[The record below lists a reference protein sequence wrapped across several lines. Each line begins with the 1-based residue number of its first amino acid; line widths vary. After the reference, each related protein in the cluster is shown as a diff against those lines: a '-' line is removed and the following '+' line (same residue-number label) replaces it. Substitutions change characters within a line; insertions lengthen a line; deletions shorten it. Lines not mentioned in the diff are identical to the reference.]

1 MKKAVLVLALLLIG
15 SLVLFGCGDNSNDA
29 SDNGETAT
37 ETENNTEAGNNEDS
51 DDSEENQDIDFSTM
65 IEARGSDTMVNLGQR
80 WAEEFMNEYSEASMS
95 VTGGGSGT
103 GIAAMINGT
112 IDIAL
117 SSRAIREEE
126 IDQAADNG
134 VEVVEFV
141 TGRDGIAIA
150 VHPDNPVE
158 ELTMADL
165 KAIFTG
171 EKRNWS
177 DFGGEDAEIT
187 LYSRE
192 SNSGTYV
199 FFREFVLEDEDYASF
214 ANLMPSTQAIVEG
227 VIQDE
232 HGIGYIGLAYLDDDG
247 IQGVSIAAEEGETA
261 AFPSMENVIAGDYP
275 VARPLFLYTDG
286 QPEGVVE
293 LFMDFVMGEQGQQ
306 IVEDIGFVPVQ

>member
-1 MKKAVLVLALLLIG
+1 MKKAILVLVLILVG
-15 SLVLFGCGDNSNDA
+15 SLVLFGCGDDNGEP
-29 SDNGETAT
+29 SDNGT
-37 ETENNTEAGNNEDS
+37 NNEES
-51 DDSEENQDIDFSTM
+51 DTNEESGDDEGSSDIDFSEM

-117 SSRAIREEE
+117 SSRAIKEEE
-126 IDQAADNG
+126 IEQAADND
-134 VEVVEFV
+134 VEIVEHI

-150 VHPDNPVE
+150 VNPNNPVD
-158 ELTMADL
+158 ELTMAEIKD
-165 KAIFTG
+165 IFTG
-171 EKRNWS
+171 EKTNWS

-232 HGIGYIGLAYLDDDG
+232 NGIGYIGLAYLDDDG
-247 IQGVSIAAEEGETA
+247 IKGVSVAAEEGAEAT
-261 AFPSMENVIAGDYP
+261 FPSMENVIAGDYP

-286 QPEGVVE
+286 EPEGVVK
-293 LFMDFVMGEQGQQ
+293 LFMDFVMSEQGQQ

>member
-1 MKKAVLVLALLLIG
+1 MKKIVLILVLVLMGAL
-15 SLVLFGCGDNSNDA
+15 VMAGCGGSDDNGAFNDQPQENEESSNDEGA
-29 SDNGETAT
+29 ENDETV
-37 ETENNTEAGNNEDS
+37 
-51 DDSEENQDIDFSTM
+51 DIDFSKM

-80 WAEEFMNEYSEASMS
+80 WAEEFMDEYPESMMS

-117 SSRAIREEE
+117 SSRAIREGE
-126 IDQAADNG
+126 IEQAAEND
-134 VEVVEFV
+134 VDVIEHI

-150 VHPDNPVE
+150 VNPDNPVD
-158 ELTMADL
+158 ELTMEDV

-177 DFGGEDAEIT
+177 DFGGNDAEIT

-227 VIQDE
+227 VIQDVN
-232 HGIGYIGLAYLDDDG
+232 GIGYIGLAYLDDEG
-247 IQGVSIAAEEGETA
+247 IKGVSISSEEGAEA
-261 AFPSMENVIAGDYP
+261 SFPSIENVIAGDYP

-286 QPEGVVE
+286 EPEGVVK
-293 LFMDFVMGEQGQQ
+293 LFMEFVMSEQGQE
-306 IVEDIGFVPVQ
+306 IVEMIGFVPVQ

>member
-1 MKKAVLVLALLLIG
+1 MKKAILVLALILVG
-15 SLVLFGCGDNSNDA
+15 SLVLFGCGD
-29 SDNGETAT
+29 DNGDTADNGT
-37 ETENNTEAGNNEDS
+37 NNEES
-51 DDSEENQDIDFSTM
+51 GTNEESGNGEESSDIDFSKM

-80 WAEEFMNEYSEASMS
+80 WAEEFMDEYSEASMS

-126 IDQAADNG
+126 IDQAAEND
-134 VEVVEFV
+134 VEVVEHI

-150 VHPDNPVE
+150 VHPSNPVK
-158 ELTMADL
+158 ELTMGDI

-171 EKRNWS
+171 EKTNWS
-177 DFGGEDAEIT
+177 DFGGNDAEIT

-232 HGIGYIGLAYLDDDG
+232 NGIGYIGLAYLDDDG
-247 IQGVSIAAEEGETA
+247 IQGVSVAVEEGAE
-261 AFPSMENVIAGDYP
+261 AFFPDMENIVAGDYP

-286 QPEGVVE
+286 EPQGVVE
-293 LFMDFVMGEQGQQ
+293 LFMDFVMGTQGQQ

>member
-1 MKKAVLVLALLLIG
+1 MKKAILVLALILVG
-15 SLVLFGCGDNSNDA
+15 SLVLFGCGD
-29 SDNGETAT
+29 DNGDTAANGT
-37 ETENNTEAGNNEDS
+37 NNEES
-51 DDSEENQDIDFSTM
+51 GTNEESGNGEESSDIDFSKM

-80 WAEEFMNEYSEASMS
+80 WAEEFMDEYSEASMS

-126 IDQAADNG
+126 IDQAAEND
-134 VEVVEFV
+134 VEVVEHI

-150 VHPDNPVE
+150 VHPSNPVK
-158 ELTMADL
+158 ELTMGDI

-171 EKRNWS
+171 EKTNWS
-177 DFGGEDAEIT
+177 DFGGKDAEIT

-232 HGIGYIGLAYLDDDG
+232 NGIGYIGLAYLDDDG
-247 IQGVSIAAEEGETA
+247 IQGVSVAVEEGAE
-261 AFPSMENVIAGDYP
+261 AFFPDMENIVAGDYP

-286 QPEGVVE
+286 EPEGVVE
-293 LFMDFVMGEQGQQ
+293 LFMDFVMGAQGQQ

>member
-1 MKKAVLVLALLLIG
+1 MKKAILVFALILVG
-15 SLVLFGCGDNSNDA
+15 SLVLFGCGD
-29 SDNGETAT
+29 DNGDTADNGT
-37 ETENNTEAGNNEDS
+37 NNEES
-51 DDSEENQDIDFSTM
+51 GTNEESGNGEESSDIDFSKM

-80 WAEEFMNEYSEASMS
+80 WAEEFMDEYSEASMS

-126 IDQAADNG
+126 IDQAAEND
-134 VEVVEFV
+134 VEVVEHI

-150 VHPDNPVE
+150 VHPSNPVK
-158 ELTMADL
+158 ELTMGDI

-171 EKRNWS
+171 EKTNWS
-177 DFGGEDAEIT
+177 DFGGNDAEIT

-232 HGIGYIGLAYLDDDG
+232 NGIGYIGLAYLDDDG
-247 IQGVSIAAEEGETA
+247 IQGVSVAVEEGAE
-261 AFPSMENVIAGDYP
+261 AFFPDMENIVAGDYP

-286 QPEGVVE
+286 EPQGVVE
-293 LFMDFVMGEQGQQ
+293 LFMDFVMGTQGQQ

>member
-1 MKKAVLVLALLLIG
+1 VKKIVLILVLVLMGAL
-15 SLVLFGCGDNSNDA
+15 VMAGCGGSDDNGAFNDQPQENEESSNDEGA
-29 SDNGETAT
+29 ENDETV
-37 ETENNTEAGNNEDS
+37 
-51 DDSEENQDIDFSTM
+51 DIDFSKM

-80 WAEEFMNEYSEASMS
+80 WAEEFMDEYPESMMS

-117 SSRAIREEE
+117 SSRAIREGE
-126 IDQAADNG
+126 IEQAAEND
-134 VEVVEFV
+134 VDVIEHI

-150 VHPDNPVE
+150 VNPDNPVD
-158 ELTMADL
+158 ELTMEDV

-177 DFGGEDAEIT
+177 DFGGNDAEIT

-227 VIQDE
+227 VIQDVN
-232 HGIGYIGLAYLDDDG
+232 GIGYIGLAYLDDEG
-247 IQGVSIAAEEGETA
+247 IKGVSISSEEGAEA
-261 AFPSMENVIAGDYP
+261 SFPSIENVIAGDYP

-286 QPEGVVE
+286 EPEGVVK
-293 LFMDFVMGEQGQQ
+293 LFMEFVMSEQGQE
-306 IVEDIGFVPVQ
+306 IVEMIGFVPVQ

>member
-1 MKKAVLVLALLLIG
+1 MKKAVLVLVLILVG
-15 SLVLFGCGDNSNDA
+15 SLVLFGCGEDNEEV
-29 SDNGETAT
+29 SDNG
-37 ETENNTEAGNNEDS
+37 GNNVASDS
-51 DDSEENQDIDFSTM
+51 NEETGDSEENNDIDFSRM

-117 SSRAIREEE
+117 SSRAIREGE
-126 IDQAADNG
+126 IEQAAEND
-134 VEVVEFV
+134 VEVVEHI

-150 VHPDNPVE
+150 VNPNNPVD

-171 EKRNWS
+171 EKTNWS
-177 DFGGEDAEIT
+177 DFGGNDAEIT

-232 HGIGYIGLAYLDDDG
+232 NGIGYIGLAYLDDDG
-247 IQGVSIAAEEGETA
+247 IKGVAIAGEAGEEA
-261 AFPSMENVIAGDYP
+261 SFPSIENVIAGDYP

-286 QPEGVVE
+286 EPEGVVG
-293 LFMDFVMGEQGQQ
+293 LFLDFVMSEQGQQ

>member
-1 MKKAVLVLALLLIG
+1 MVKKAVLVLALLLIG
-15 SLVLFGCGDNSNDA
+15 SLVLFGCEE
-29 SDNGETAT
+29 NGE
-37 ETENNTEAGNNEDS
+37 ETDGNGGNTGEAQNNEES
-51 DDSEENQDIDFSTM
+51 GNEEESNDIDFSRM

-117 SSRAIREEE
+117 SSREIREDE
-126 IDQAADNG
+126 IDQAADNN
-134 VEVVEFV
+134 VEVVEHV

-150 VHPDNPVE
+150 VHPDNPVD

-177 DFGGEDAEIT
+177 DFGGEDGEIT

-214 ANLMPSTQAIVEG
+214 ANLMPSTQSIVEG
-227 VIQDE
+227 VMQDE
-232 HGIGYIGLAYLDDDG
+232 KGIGYIGLAYLNEDG
-247 IQGVSIAAEEGETA
+247 IKGVSIAEEEGDTP
-261 AFPSMENVIAGDYP
+261 AFPSIENVIAGDYP

-293 LFMDFVMGEQGQQ
+293 LFMDFVMSEQGQE
-306 IVEDIGFVPVQ
+306 IVESIGFVPVQ

>member
-1 MKKAVLVLALLLIG
+1 MKKAILVLVLILVG
-15 SLVLFGCGDNSNDA
+15 SLVLFGCGDDNGEP
-29 SDNGETAT
+29 SDNGT
-37 ETENNTEAGNNEDS
+37 NNEES
-51 DDSEENQDIDFSTM
+51 DTNEESGDDEGSSDIDFSEM

-117 SSRAIREEE
+117 SSRAIKEEE
-126 IDQAADNG
+126 IEQAADND
-134 VEVVEFV
+134 VEIVEHI

-150 VHPDNPVE
+150 VNPNNPVD
-158 ELTMADL
+158 ELTMAEIKD
-165 KAIFTG
+165 IFTG
-171 EKRNWS
+171 EKTNWS

-232 HGIGYIGLAYLDDDG
+232 NGIGYIGLAYLDDDG
-247 IQGVSIAAEEGETA
+247 IKGVSVAAEEGAEA
-261 AFPSMENVIAGDYP
+261 SFPSMENVIAGDYP

-286 QPEGVVE
+286 EPEGVVK
-293 LFMDFVMGEQGQQ
+293 LFMDFVMSEQGQQ

>member
-1 MKKAVLVLALLLIG
+1 VKKIVLILVLVLMGAL
-15 SLVLFGCGDNSNDA
+15 VMAGCGDSEDNEASNGQPQENEGNSNDE
-29 SDNGETAT
+29 G
-37 ETENNTEAGNNEDS
+37 TENDVTA
-51 DDSEENQDIDFSTM
+51 DIDFSKM

-80 WAEEFMNEYSEASMS
+80 WAEEFMDEYPESMMS

-117 SSRAIREEE
+117 SSRAIREGE
-126 IDQAADNG
+126 IEQAAEND
-134 VEVVEFV
+134 VDVIEHI

-150 VHPDNPVE
+150 VNPDNPVD
-158 ELTMADL
+158 ELTMEDV

-177 DFGGEDAEIT
+177 DFGGNDAEIT

-227 VIQDE
+227 VIQDVN
-232 HGIGYIGLAYLDDDG
+232 GIGYIGLAYLDDEG
-247 IQGVSIAAEEGETA
+247 IKGVSISSEEGAEA
-261 AFPSMENVIAGDYP
+261 SFPSIENVIAGDYP

-286 QPEGVVE
+286 EPEGVVK
-293 LFMDFVMGEQGQQ
+293 LFMEFVMSEQGQE
-306 IVEDIGFVPVQ
+306 IVEMIGFVPVQ

>member
-1 MKKAVLVLALLLIG
+1 MKKAVLVLALILIG
-15 SLVLFGCGDNSNDA
+15 SLVLFGCGEDNGDTSND
-29 SDNGETAT
+29 NG
-37 ETENNTEAGNNEDS
+37 NNPSGEEAAGNN
-51 DDSEENQDIDFSTM
+51 DIDFSKM

-117 SSRAIREEE
+117 SSRAMREEE
-126 IDQAADNG
+126 QEQAADNG
-134 VEVVEFV
+134 VDVVEFV
-141 TGRDGIAIA
+141 TGRDALAIAI
-150 VHPDNPVE
+150 HPDNPLE
-158 ELTMADL
+158 KLTMDDV

-214 ANLMPSTQAIVEG
+214 ANLMPSTQAIVEA
-227 VIQDE
+227 VEQDVN
-232 HGIGYIGLAYLDDDG
+232 GIGYVGLAYLTEGDVKPVAIAESEG
-247 IQGVSIAAEEGETA
+247 AEAVLPSLENTVSGAYG
-261 AFPSMENVIAGDYP
+261 
-275 VARPLFLYTDG
+275 VARPLYLYTDG
-286 QPEGVVE
+286 EPEGIVD
-293 LFMDFVMGEQGQQ
+293 LFMDFVMSEQGQQ

>member
-1 MKKAVLVLALLLIG
+1 MKKIVLILVLVLMGAL
-15 SLVLFGCGDNSNDA
+15 VMAGCGDSEDNEASNGQPQENEGNSNDE
-29 SDNGETAT
+29 G
-37 ETENNTEAGNNEDS
+37 TENDVTA
-51 DDSEENQDIDFSTM
+51 DIDFSKM

-80 WAEEFMNEYSEASMS
+80 WAEEFMDEYPESMMS

-117 SSRAIREEE
+117 SSRAIREGE
-126 IDQAADNG
+126 IEQAAEND
-134 VEVVEFV
+134 VDVIEHI

-150 VHPDNPVE
+150 VNPDNPVD
-158 ELTMADL
+158 ELTMEDV

-177 DFGGEDAEIT
+177 DFGGNDAEIT

-227 VIQDE
+227 VIQDVN
-232 HGIGYIGLAYLDDDG
+232 GIGYIGLAYLDDDG
-247 IQGVSIAAEEGETA
+247 IKGVSIAAEENAETF
-261 AFPSMENVIAGDYP
+261 FPSMDNVIAGNYP
-275 VARPLFLYTDG
+275 VARPLYLYTDG
-286 QPEGVVE
+286 EPEGVIK
-293 LFMDFVMGEQGQQ
+293 LFMEFVMSEKGQE
-306 IVEDIGFVPVQ
+306 IVEMIGFVPAQ